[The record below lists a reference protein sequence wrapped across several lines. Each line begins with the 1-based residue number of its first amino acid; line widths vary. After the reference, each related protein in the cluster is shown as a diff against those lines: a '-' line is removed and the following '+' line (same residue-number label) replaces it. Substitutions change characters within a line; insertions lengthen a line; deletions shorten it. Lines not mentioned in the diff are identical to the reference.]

1 MCRTCTF
8 DMEITC
14 DMEREKLSDG
24 KGIMG
29 AGRLTDKAINTL
41 QNYYGMVIRNNVGD
55 LYGMKKSVRPTLFH
69 NCDIANAEEKHQF
82 CPHLRTS
89 WSMWWSDKIA
99 PGQNKYRKKL
109 SLPFTIRSLLMP
121 KFRDLSNE
129 TFPEECLSGYPQND
143 NVPKRCPKDVF
154 VSKKVLEITVAS
166 ATVEFNDGS
175 NGLKPVSYDL
185 GSNFGYF
192 IKIVFK

>member
-14 DMEREKLSDG
+14 DMEREKLSDEQ
-24 KGIMG
+24 GIMG

-41 QNYYGMVIRNNVGD
+41 QNYYGMAIRNNVGD

-89 WSMWWSDKIA
+89 CLCGGPIKLLLAKI
-99 PGQNKYRKKL
+99 NIERNYL
-109 SLPFTIRSLLMP
+109 YHLPL
-121 KFRDLSNE
+121 DL
-129 TFPEECLSGYPQND
+129 C
-143 NVPKRCPKDVF
+143 
-154 VSKKVLEITVAS
+154 
-166 ATVEFNDGS
+166 
-175 NGLKPVSYDL
+175 
-185 GSNFGYF
+185 
-192 IKIVFK
+192 